1 MRLTRLVVA
10 LLGLLAAGPA
20 LAHASLVSA
29 HPGEG
34 MVLAKA
40 PANVQ
45 LRFNEPVSPIALRLI
60 DAGGAAHV
68 LAFHAEGEIVEAALP
83 ADLPEGAQVLSY
95 RVVSA
100 DGHPVGAS
108 LVFHIGHQ
116 GKAPAPTG
124 SARSL
129 DPALWLDGA
138 AVLNLLLAGVGIVA
152 FLAFCAPECLPGAPR
167 GHILAGLLLGA
178 GCILVSLAL
187 QGLDLLD
194 LPASSLM
201 GAAPW
206 EAALA
211 SPFAFTVAGE
221 ILALALAA
229 AAIAV
234 PGVGPSRAL
243 AALALLATGLA
254 RAASGHA
261 ATSGPLSRP
270 AVALHVVTATL
281 WLGALPGLFWLIRA
295 RADDFGPALRRFSA
309 MAVIT
314 VGLLAASGLGLALL
328 QLDAPSD
335 LLTSAYGRLLL
346 AKLVLVAML
355 LGLAAWN
362 RRIATPLALAASDR
376 ATQARARSW
385 LARSIALEIALMVMV
400 LGLVAGWRLTPPPR
414 ALAAAAK
421 SQEMLHLHGATMMA
435 MVQFEPGRPGANS
448 VRIDLLGPDFEAFS
462 AQEVE
467 LALSAPDLGI
477 ERRSATAVRAADGSW
492 RIASLYVPVAGAW
505 TVSVA
510 ALVNDFEKTTLDG
523 PLRFPP

>member
-167 GHILAGLLLGA
+167 
-178 GCILVSLAL
+178 
-187 QGLDLLD
+187 D
-194 LPASSLM
+194 
-201 GAAPW
+201 
-206 EAALA
+206 
-211 SPFAFTVAGE
+211 FTPQTE
-221 ILALALAA
+221 
-229 AAIAV
+229 
-234 PGVGPSRAL
+234 R
-243 AALALLATGLA
+243 
-254 RAASGHA
+254 
-261 ATSGPLSRP
+261 SGPANPQP
-270 AVALHVVTATL
+270 A
-281 WLGALPGLFWLIRA
+281 
-295 RADDFGPALRRFSA
+295 
-309 MAVIT
+309 
-314 VGLLAASGLGLALL
+314 
-328 QLDAPSD
+328 
-335 LLTSAYGRLLL
+335 
-346 AKLVLVAML
+346 
-355 LGLAAWN
+355 
-362 RRIATPLALAASDR
+362 
-376 ATQARARSW
+376 
-385 LARSIALEIALMVMV
+385 
-400 LGLVAGWRLTPPPR
+400 
-414 ALAAAAK
+414 
-421 SQEMLHLHGATMMA
+421 
-435 MVQFEPGRPGANS
+435 PGAH
-448 VRIDLLGPDFEAFS
+448 
-462 AQEVE
+462 
-467 LALSAPDLGI
+467 
-477 ERRSATAVRAADGSW
+477 
-492 RIASLYVPVAGAW
+492 
-505 TVSVA
+505 
-510 ALVNDFEKTTLDG
+510 
-523 PLRFPP
+523 